1 MEARTNSARFFRG
14 WSKEGAGNRE
24 MESDVVSALIS
35 KSYSATEELT
45 FSKRNHSKQNSTDKG
60 TRSHSVAKL
69 TRFCIPIEENRSHRH
84 HRPKP
89 LSFNATLEAMRHHHS
104 TVTLLT
110 FRSPPPTTVRRR
122 HRPVR
127 FRRRPIDASVTVF
140 IERKRTGR
148 SPHAEKFMGA
158 NFTAHHDPW
167 RRRFSAPQ
175 VALTRPRLSRF
186 ALHYGR
192 PSILEKNPTAAW
204 TQDET
209 RSGRTG

>member
-1 MEARTNSARFFRG
+1 MLSLLRVPSEP
-14 WSKEGAGNRE
+14 
-24 MESDVVSALIS
+24 VCL
-35 KSYSATEELT
+35 
-45 FSKRNHSKQNSTDKG
+45 
-60 TRSHSVAKL
+60 VAVIY
-69 TRFCIPIEENRSHRH
+69 CIEENRSHRH

-186 ALHYGR
+186 ALHFA
-192 PSILEKNPTAAW
+192 ILSLSCKESNGYL
-204 TQDET
+204 D
-209 RSGRTG
+209 SGLID

>member
-1 MEARTNSARFFRG
+1 MRSPASPGRQPSLWVPPRRPRLTP
-14 WSKEGAGNRE
+14 KENTHQTKAGSE
-24 MESDVVSALIS
+24 VSDSLFLVKLFMLGSLHSRWVV
-35 KSYSATEELT
+35 
-45 FSKRNHSKQNSTDKG
+45 
-60 TRSHSVAKL
+60 
-69 TRFCIPIEENRSHRH
+69 RSHRH
-84 HRPKP
+84 HRARP

-158 NFTAHHDPW
+158 NFTAHHESCV
-167 RRRFSAPQ
+167 RRFSAPQ

-204 TQDET
+204 TQD
-209 RSGRTG
+209 